1 MNGEFYDILLV
12 DFSGIFPFKLEKGD
26 ILTRQEQLSQHNL
39 ELFLIELEKNLGEEV
54 TYIGSDLLETKMF
67 HRALLRDGL
76 LELLIG
82 TPITLLAHYKEE
94 KKAKKFKESLE
105 RTLEKTIPAHL
116 APLVQESIE
125 IKKIKRSLEPAGQ
138 GFRKLGKVE

>member
-12 DFSGIFPFKLEKGD
+12 DFSGIFPFKLEKED
-26 ILTRQEQLSQHNL
+26 VLTRQEQLSQHNL
-39 ELFLIELEKNLGEEV
+39 ETFLLELEKNLGEEL

-67 HRALLRDGL
+67 HRALLKDGL

-105 RTLEKTIPAHL
+105 RTLEKTIPEHL
-116 APLVQESIE
+116 APLIQDSIE
-125 IKKIKRSLEPAGQ
+125 IKKIKRVLGPPPQ